1 MGGFLKGSAKVWF
14 YAWDIPAVI
23 ALFAG
28 HFQMFFVILG
38 GRELRLAPCGSMA
51 IIWKPARVRLRQPL
65 GVGQKILSLERI

>member
-38 GRELRLAPCGSMA
+38 GAGVTAGALWLYGDHLEARAR
-51 IIWKPARVRLRQPL
+51 PAETAAWRRS
-65 GVGQKILSLERI
+65 KNLEP